1 MNSGPALYAFE
12 KGNHIAT
19 YLGPIRG
26 SGISNFISRLARP
39 VVSEVSTDSIVA
51 FHDVDEKVFVAYIGP
66 DDHATREIFAE
77 VAHKYRDEFTFGLV
91 SDVDLVK
98 EQGSAPTVTC
108 HLKDGGTVTRTSTSF
123 TDSAA
128 LEKFVIEA
136 SRPVVGELTK
146 YNQQRLLD
154 RGWPMVYLFAETE
167 EDRSRLRMELHS
179 FAKGYHDSLTCVT
192 VDPLEFPELQGNMGL
207 EIGFFPSGAV
217 HQLSKDRIYPYP
229 RNLPVDSQSLQKWGL
244 DVWQEH
250 VKP

>member
-1 MNSGPALYAFE
+1 MSMW
-12 KGNHIAT
+12 
-19 YLGPIRG
+19 
-26 SGISNFISRLARP
+26 SISNFISRLARP

-154 RGWPMVYLFAETE
+154 VSATPPPARGGASEPSQASSGSTRHGLTVSTPAWMAHGLPICR
-167 EDRSRLRMELHS
+167 DRRP
-179 FAKGYHDSLTCVT
+179 
-192 VDPLEFPELQGNMGL
+192 PLEASDGTT
-207 EIGFFPSGAV
+207 
-217 HQLSKDRIYPYP
+217 QLC
-229 RNLPVDSQSLQKWGL
+229 
-244 DVWQEH
+244 
-250 VKP
+250 